1 MTLSK
6 FLPPISSDLQ
16 AANKDYTYF
25 EIKPVNGALGA
36 EISGLDIS
44 KPLTAAQIAELRE
57 ALLNHLVVVFRDQHL
72 SPALLSLFGQQFGD
86 LHINPFV
93 NGTDGVKE
101 VIEIRSEENNEK
113 RFTGLWHSDISWGET
128 PSMGSV
134 LYAAEVPHY
143 GGDTLFSNMYLAY
156 ETLSP
161 SYKKILE
168 DLNSVHRVDQHQI
181 STVDANDQPE
191 PVVHP
196 TIRTHPETGRKAL
209 FINEYFT
216 SKFAELSEE
225 ESRPILNYL
234 FAHSVRPD
242 FTCRIQWQQGTVVF
256 WDNRCTMHYATND
269 YAGQK
274 RRMQRVT
281 INGDTPF

>member
-6 FLPPISSDLQ
+6 FLPPIASDRQ
-16 AANKDYTYF
+16 ATNEDYEYF
-25 EIKPVNGALGA
+25 RIKPINGALGA

-44 KPLTAAQIAELRE
+44 EPLDAPQIANLRE
-57 ALLNHLVVVFRDQHL
+57 ALLNHLVIVFRDQTL
-72 SPALLSLFGQQFGD
+72 SPDRLSSFGQQFGE

-93 NGTDGVKE
+93 NGVDGVNE

-134 LYAAEVPHY
+134 LYAVKIPPY

-161 SYKKILE
+161 GYKKILE
-168 DLNSVHRVDQHQI
+168 GLNAVHRVDHHEI
-181 STVDANDQPE
+181 STVNSNDQPE
-191 PVVHP
+191 PVIHP
-196 TIRTHPETGRKAL
+196 AIRTHPETGRKAL
-209 FINEYFT
+209 FVNEYFT
-216 SKFAELSEE
+216 SQFDGLSEQ
-225 ESRPILNYL
+225 ESRPILDYL
-234 FAHSVRPD
+234 FAHSARPD

-269 YAGQK
+269 YAGQQ
-274 RRMQRVT
+274 RLMQRVT
-281 INGDTPF
+281 INGDKPF

>member
-1 MTLSK
+1 MTRSK

-16 AANKDYTYF
+16 AANEDYKHF
-25 EIKPVNGALGA
+25 EIKPINGALGA
-36 EISGLDIS
+36 EMSGLDIS
-44 KPLTAAQIAELRE
+44 EPLTAAQITELRE
-57 ALLNHLVVVFRDQHL
+57 ALLNHLVLVFREQTL
-72 SPALLSLFGQQFGD
+72 TPALLCAFGQQFGD

-93 NGTDGVKE
+93 NGTDGIKE

-134 LYAAEVPHY
+134 LYAAEVPPY

-168 DLNSVHRVDQHQI
+168 GLRSVHRVDQHEI
-181 STVDANDQPE
+181 STVDSNDQPT
-191 PVVHP
+191 PVIHP
-196 TIRTHPETGRKAL
+196 TIRTHPETGKKAL
-209 FINEYFT
+209 FVNEYFT
-216 SKFAELSEE
+216 SKFDGLSEQ
-225 ESRPILNYL
+225 ESRPILDYL

-242 FTCRIQWQQGTVVF
+242 FTCRIQWQQGSVVF

-281 INGDTPF
+281 IDGDTPF